1 MKLLLTCFLISI
13 FLASC
18 SDSPV
23 SPVAE
28 NQNIESNTFRNQ
40 DLKNN
45 SNFILKSN
53 QILELKIDGEL
64 LTNSNQNDLITTVK
78 FKTDKEGL
86 YDFDIKDEKIIVKII
101 DESGNE
107 IASTQSDNPVSS
119 VYLSRENIYQIEI
132 RNSKIRSL
140 KLNDL
145 IYVRLNV
152 NRVEEQ
158 DNISVSVNSC
168 EDCTF
173 TNTTFT
179 GQLNNVSYNRS
190 KFYLCYFNN
199 ISATNCSFDSA
210 DILDSEFT
218 ISEFFSTIFSNV
230 NFINT
235 NFGGVNFG
243 VCNFEYGSFNSGFL
257 LNVMFVDNGM
267 THMLMNNVNI
277 GEVSIYSSVLSYA
290 KIASQS
296 LSFSPDDIVFSDS
309 DFSNA
314 QISNINLT
322 NSTLSGSNFTESDF
336 TGSNL
341 SGANIQGARF
351 LNTNLNN
358 VIFCGVQGSPS
369 IFKGVSQLGTKCP
382 YKQ

>member
-1 MKLLLTCFLISI
+1 MKNILTLIILTVLFS
-13 FLASC
+13 SC
-18 SDSPV
+18 SDSLV

-28 NQNIESNTFRNQ
+28 NRNIESNTFRNQ
-40 DLKNN
+40 DLKTNP
-45 SNFILKSN
+45 NFILKSN
-53 QILELKIDGEL
+53 QIMELKID
-64 LTNSNQNDLITTVK
+64 NDLLSNINENDIITTLK
-78 FKTDKEGL
+78 IKTDKEGL
-86 YDFDIKDEKIIVKII
+86 YEIDIKDEKIIVNIK

-107 IASTQSDNPVSS
+107 ILSSLSDNPVTSIN
-119 VYLSRENIYQIEI
+119 LRKDNIYQIEV
-132 RNSKIRSL
+132 RNSKIKSL

-145 IYVRLNV
+145 IYVRLNT
-152 NRVEEQ
+152 NNEGES

-168 EDCTF
+168 EDCIF
-173 TNTTFT
+173 TKTTFT
-179 GQLNNVSYNRS
+179 GQLNNASYNRS

-199 ISATNCSFDSA
+199 ISANNCSFDSA
-210 DILDSEFT
+210 DILDSEFSIT
-218 ISEFFSTIFSNV
+218 EFFSTIFSNV

-243 VCNFEYGSFNSGFL
+243 LCNFEYGAFNSGFM

-267 THMLMNNVNI
+267 THLLMNNVNL
-277 GEVSIYSSVLSYA
+277 GEVSIYSSELRYA
-290 KIASQS
+290 KIASQY

-322 NSTLSGSNFTESDF
+322 NSNLIGSNFTESDF

-341 SGANIQGARF
+341 SGANIQSARF

-358 VIFCGVQGSPS
+358 VNFCGVKGTPL